1 MADKPNIVKVVAR
14 NDGKFKVRIL
24 SSNGKTLA
32 ESDKIYATKGS
43 AKTAAKSL
51 VTKPLE
57 FDEA

>member
-32 ESDKIYATKGS
+32 ESDKVYATKGS

-51 VTKPLE
+51 ATKPMEL
-57 FDEA
+57 DEG

>member
-1 MADKPNIVKVVAR
+1 MADKPNLVKVVGR

-24 SSNGKTLA
+24 SATGKILA
-32 ESDKIYATKGS
+32 ESDKVYATKGS

-57 FDEA
+57 LDEG